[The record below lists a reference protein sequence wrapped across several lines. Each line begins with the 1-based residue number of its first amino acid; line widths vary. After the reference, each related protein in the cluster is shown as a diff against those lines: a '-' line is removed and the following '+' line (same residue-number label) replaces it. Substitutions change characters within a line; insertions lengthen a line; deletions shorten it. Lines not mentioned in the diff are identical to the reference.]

1 MRRDDQRQ
9 AVKNIP
15 LEQLKPFKNHP
26 FQVRDDEEFRRLV
39 ESIEIHGV
47 IHPAV
52 ARQIGEDCYE
62 LISGHRRKAACE
74 VLGYS
79 EMPVLVRSMTDDEA
93 VVNMVDA
100 NLQRETILPSERAFA
115 YKMKLVAMSH
125 QGRKGFTSAQLGRKC
140 VGKESRELIA
150 EQVGQSRNQ
159 ISRYIR
165 LTELIPEI
173 LEMVDNRKMALNP
186 AVSISYLDKKQQKL
200 LYKVMVALKAT
211 PSISQAKAIREKASE
226 SDFTEDYLVCILSEK
241 KPNQREPMIVEEE
254 EIKQYFP
261 SHYSKK
267 FREEHEEEILLHQ
280 AAKNAFDEM
289 GVKKLPKVKELQTE
303 YAKLL
308 EEKKKTYAEYRRS
321 REEMREL
328 LTAKANVD
336 RVLKME
342 VEQDVEKEKDHG
354 QR

>member
-1 MRRDDQRQ
+1 MSKNEQTNPLVQNIKKISLSLIDDF
-9 AVKNIP
+9 P
-15 LEQLKPFKNHP
+15 NHP
-26 FQVRDDEEFRRLV
+26 YHIIDDESMAELT
-39 ESIEIHGV
+39 ESIRKNGLISPV
-47 IHPAV
+47 IV
-52 ARQIGEDCYE
+52 RKKDGGRYE
-62 LISGHRRKAACE
+62 LISGHRRKYACS
-74 VLGYS
+74 VLGYEEIRCNIIS
-79 EMPVLVRSMTDDEA
+79 ATDDEA
-93 VVNMVDA
+93 TIIMVDS
-100 NLQRETILPSERAFA
+100 NCQRQKLLPSEKAFA

-125 QGRKGFTSAQLGRKC
+125 QGRKGFTSAQLGWKC

-173 LEMVDNRKMALNP
+173 LEMVDNRKIALNP

-261 SHYSKK
+261 SHYNSEQMHNTILLLIRNWSKK
-267 FREEHEEEILLHQ
+267 RGYTQ
-280 AAKNAFDEM
+280 
-289 GVKKLPKVKELQTE
+289 
-303 YAKLL
+303 
-308 EEKKKTYAEYRRS
+308 
-321 REEMREL
+321 
-328 LTAKANVD
+328 
-336 RVLKME
+336 
-342 VEQDVEKEKDHG
+342 
-354 QR
+354 

>member
-1 MRRDDQRQ
+1 MKSSAKKVELASVDDLFSTEESRADAQRER
-9 AVKNIP
+9 VLEIP
-15 LEQLKPFKNHP
+15 LSELHPFKNHP
-26 FQVRDDEEFRRLV
+26 FKVKDDEAMLETADSIRQYGVLV
-39 ESIEIHGV
+39 
-47 IHPAV
+47 PAI
-52 ARQIGEDCYE
+52 ARPDPDGGYE
-62 LISGHRRKAACE
+62 LVAGHRRHRA
-74 VLGYS
+74 S
-79 EMPVLVRSMTDDEA
+79 ELAEKETMPVIVRDLDDDA
-93 VVNMVDA
+93 ATIIMVDS
-100 NLQRETILPSERAFA
+100 NLQRESLLPSERAFA
-115 YKMKLVAMSH
+115 YKMKLEAMKR
-125 QGRKGFTSAQLGRKC
+125 QAGRPSKNSAQLGRKC

-261 SHYSKK
+261 SHYNSEQMHNTILLLIRNWSKK
-267 FREEHEEEILLHQ
+267 RGYTQ
-280 AAKNAFDEM
+280 
-289 GVKKLPKVKELQTE
+289 
-303 YAKLL
+303 
-308 EEKKKTYAEYRRS
+308 
-321 REEMREL
+321 
-328 LTAKANVD
+328 
-336 RVLKME
+336 
-342 VEQDVEKEKDHG
+342 
-354 QR
+354 